1 MPATTVDDIT
11 VHFAVNGPTDAP
23 PLVFSNSLGT
33 DLRTWDA
40 VVARLSG
47 RFRCIRYDTR
57 GHGLTDRGSAEVT
70 IPRLAADLVGLLTH
84 LDIRKTLI
92 CGLSIGGLIAQQVAK
107 DDPDRVRALVL
118 CDTASKIGT
127 PEMWQERIDGIEKNG
142 LDAAADGILERWFA
156 PVFRS
161 HKPIDVALW
170 RNLLVR
176 TPLDGYLACCGAIR
190 DADLRADAA
199 TINAPTLCVGGAQDG
214 ATPPDVVG
222 ALAASIPGA
231 GFIEL
236 NDCGHLPC
244 IEQPQAL
251 VDAMLDFFRENHLVR

>member
-118 CDTASKIGT
+118 CDTAARLLPGGRELPVGAITALVGG
-127 PEMWQERIDGIEKNG
+127 PLFLALLRRQHARV
-142 LDAAADGILERWFA
+142 FA
-156 PVFRS
+156 P
-161 HKPIDVALW
+161 
-170 RNLLVR
+170 
-176 TPLDGYLACCGAIR
+176 
-190 DADLRADAA
+190 
-199 TINAPTLCVGGAQDG
+199 
-214 ATPPDVVG
+214 
-222 ALAASIPGA
+222 
-231 GFIEL
+231 
-236 NDCGHLPC
+236 
-244 IEQPQAL
+244 
-251 VDAMLDFFRENHLVR
+251 